1 MKKKITWIH
10 NENYCQF
17 TLQNFPSFCTAK
29 EGWRNRRDWRK
40 RVARG
45 TKDLGDSGR
54 KFSLSWV
61 RLASR
66 KSIGDI
72 SACTACTQYKR
83 IPKSQPV
90 AEPTHI
96 YVCMAFSLFHN
107 YYYAC
112 GCVWVCVLVCVG
124 VCALRLSCPNAP
136 FNVISYGFVLT
147 SALCSPA
154 SPSAI
159 SPPPSLSLSLSI
171 PVWVVAFQCIRNGRI
186 SCAAGRAEREGGVGL
201 RYTSGRVPPAPS

>member
-1 MKKKITWIH
+1 M
-10 NENYCQF
+10 
-17 TLQNFPSFCTAK
+17 
-29 EGWRNRRDWRK
+29 
-40 RVARG
+40 
-45 TKDLGDSGR
+45 GDFGR

-154 SPSAI
+154 FPSAI
-159 SPPPSLSLSLSI
+159 SLSFPLSLALYPCLGCCFSMHTKWAYQLCGRQGRRRGRSWTKVHFGSGTSCSI
-171 PVWVVAFQCIRNGRI
+171 INIRLLKRM
-186 SCAAGRAEREGGVGL
+186 
-201 RYTSGRVPPAPS
+201 